1 MTELKSPA
9 PEKRK
14 FALWISKDTIEKA
27 KKHYKDDNCS
37 SASELIEKEILFY
50 LG

>member
-1 MTELKSPA
+1 MSEEKVKQ

-37 SASELIEKEILFY
+37 SAS
-50 LG
+50 